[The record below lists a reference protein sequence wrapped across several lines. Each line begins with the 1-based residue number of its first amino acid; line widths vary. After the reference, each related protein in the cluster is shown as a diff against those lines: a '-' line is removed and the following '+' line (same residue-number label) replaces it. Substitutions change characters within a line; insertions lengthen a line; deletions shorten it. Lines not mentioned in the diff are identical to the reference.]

1 MIVEVFF
8 KGSNFKR
15 LHDTFWNIKSI
26 EHDGNNLILVTN
38 KYMTKNKNV
47 VLNSD
52 EYELRVTP

>member
-15 LHDTFWNIKSI
+15 LYDTFWNIKSI
-26 EHDGNNLILVTN
+26 EHNGNNLILVTDM
-38 KYMTKNKNV
+38 YMTKNEDV